1 MRRDIFKFIRKINS
15 GDINFT
21 LPVVKDGAVEAF
33 LRPITRNLKDYEVK
47 LLSDWRA
54 KNQHV
59 FKDPNPITIE
69 GTRRWFLD
77 THKDRRLLFFI
88 ESTSPIGHIGI
99 YRIDPKDDSLEI
111 DNMIRGT
118 SEKKGIMHLSLAALL
133 EWLNEVLKPKKIYL
147 AVLKENIH
155 AVEFYKKN
163 RFTVYKEIKRKGE
176 SQYKMR
182 YDPSTRFAAR
192 RASSGSC

>member
-99 YRIDPKDDSLEI
+99 YRIDPEDDSLEI
-111 DNMIRGT
+111 DNVIRGT
-118 SEKKGIMHLSLAALL
+118 SEKKGIMHLSLAALIS
-133 EWLNEVLKPKKIYL
+133 WAKKVLKPKNIYL
-147 AVLKENIH
+147 KVAERNTH
-155 AVEFYKKN
+155 AIEFYKKN
-163 RFTVYKEIKRKGE
+163 GFVIAEEVEFRSEPH
-176 SQYKMR
+176 YKMR
-182 YDPSTRFAAR
+182 YEELLTTS
-192 RASSGSC
+192 